1 MKYLILTV
9 TILICQLCY
18 AQKFPASFTGHW
30 QGELTWYK
38 QNSKAP
44 QKGKMQLIIQP
55 SDTTCQ
61 FTWQLIYGENN
72 KDNRP
77 YLLKPVDTA
86 KGHWI
91 VDERNGILLDHFW
104 VANRLMASF
113 TVGKSTIVNSFRID
127 GDNLI
132 AEFYSIGAVPVRASG
147 GNDKDT
153 PMVNSY
159 PVGGYQYAVLRRG

>member
-44 QKGKMQLIIQP
+44 QKVKMQLIIQP
-55 SDTTCQ
+55 SDTTGQ

-91 VDERNGILLDHFW
+91 VDERN
-104 VANRLMASF
+104 
-113 TVGKSTIVNSFRID
+113 
-127 GDNLI
+127 
-132 AEFYSIGAVPVRASG
+132 
-147 GNDKDT
+147 
-153 PMVNSY
+153 
-159 PVGGYQYAVLRRG
+159 